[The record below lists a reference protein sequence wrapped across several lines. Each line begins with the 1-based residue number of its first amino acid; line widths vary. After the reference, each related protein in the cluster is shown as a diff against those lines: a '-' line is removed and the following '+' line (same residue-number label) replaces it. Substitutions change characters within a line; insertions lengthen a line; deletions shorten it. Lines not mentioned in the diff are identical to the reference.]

1 MRRRLLLT
9 ALLLLVVVSTSGC
22 FLRALLGGEISTS
35 ISDEVDRI
43 FSALDTDA
51 TTSVCNTFFGQ
62 VQCTYFVNGVQI
74 ATTVQLISELGV
86 FGAFV
91 DPAVLELPAGA
102 TKIAGTFDDGK
113 GHSGPLV
120 VYPNLS
126 VVPIDDTHS
135 LTPAPGKQLV
145 VVDLPDG
152 AAVDGVDYRM
162 SLAFEQTAPRGTG
175 PTEIKAL
182 MTGKLPINGKTYY
195 PPILPCATSFAT
207 VPALTLPR
215 STSLVPLTLPSGVTG
230 CNNARFAYFGAE
242 SGNPAA
248 NACDLNN
255 DHAVDSRDIALIMAV
270 RNLSA
275 AVGDPRDID
284 GNGVVNAND
293 ARQCTLQC
301 TKPGCRI

>member
-9 ALLLLVVVSTSGC
+9 VLLVLLVASTSGC
-22 FLRALLGGEISTS
+22 FLRALHGGEISTS
-35 ISDEVDRI
+35 ISNEVDRI

-62 VQCTYFVNGVQI
+62 VQCTYFVNGEQI

-86 FGAFV
+86 FGVFL
-91 DPAVLELPAGA
+91 DPVVLELPAGA
-102 TKIAGTFDDGK
+102 TKITGTFDDGN
-113 GHSGPLV
+113 GHSGALV

-135 LTPAPGKQLV
+135 LTPAAGKQLV

-152 AAVDGVDYRM
+152 TPTDGVDYRM
-162 SLAFEQTAPRGTG
+162 SLSFERTAPRGTG

-182 MTGKLPINGKTYY
+182 MTGKLSVNGKTFYT
-195 PPILPCATSFAT
+195 PILPCATSFTT

-215 STSLVPLTLPSGVTG
+215 STTLVPLTLPSGLAG
-230 CNNARFAYFGAE
+230 CSNARFAYFRAE
-242 SGNPAA
+242 SVDPDVA
-248 NACDLNN
+248 ACDLNN
-255 DHAVDSRDIALIMAV
+255 DHAVDRRDIALIMAV
-270 RNLSA
+270 KNLKA
-275 AVGDPRDID
+275 APGDPRDVD
-284 GNGVVNAND
+284 GNGVINAND

-301 TKPGCRI
+301 TKVGCRI